1 MKDVEPESQAP
12 VTKVHFRLCSGKM
25 LLQRL
30 FTTCL
35 GGGGGGEGIKKK
47 EEKKNHSDY
56 LNL

>member
-35 GGGGGGEGIKKK
+35 GGGGGRNKK
-47 EEKKNHSDY
+47 ERRKKKNHSDY